1 MMQQI
6 SIYLTSIILGIMLFF
21 SFVVAPVT
29 FTALNEEN
37 ARKFIRKI
45 FPYYYIVNLA
55 ISVLVLILFII
66 LKIFSLD
73 FYLILSVT
81 VLDEENSRKFI
92 RKIFPYYYNVNLVIS
107 FLVLIFFVIQKTFS
121 LNFYLILTVAILFV
135 LSNYILMPLINKYK
149 DENQDKKFKY
159 SHFISVV
166 INFIQMILLVIIL
179 I

>member
-45 FPYYYIVNLA
+45 FPYYYNVNLA

-73 FYLILSVT
+73 FYLILSIA
-81 VLDEENSRKFI
+81 VLFAVS
-92 RKIFPYYYNVNLVIS
+92 
-107 FLVLIFFVIQKTFS
+107 
-121 LNFYLILTVAILFV
+121 NF
-135 LSNYILMPLINKYK
+135 ILMPLINKFR
-149 DENQDKKFKY
+149 DEKQDKKFKL

-166 INFIQMILLVIIL
+166 INFVQMIFLVIIL